1 MNIASIDKKSVVLGL
16 MFGPMFL
23 FGAWDALTYHQDK
36 QLPGILDYKSGHTQK
51 AILELQQYVHDHPC
65 TERHSIFDSKSEL
78 AQKYLGLA
86 YLATNQN
93 QKAVD
98 IFSSPCIDS
107 DNSQYNLGIALMHLG
122 NFQEASRAFKKCMEM
137 GSGKFSDEALKRAA
151 QAKLDSID
159 KLQ

>member
-1 MNIASIDKKSVVLGL
+1 
-16 MFGPMFL
+16 MFL
-23 FGAWDALTYHQDK
+23 FGAWSALTYHQDK

-51 AILELQQYVHDHPC
+51 AILELQQYVRDHPC

-86 YLATNQN
+86 YLATSQN
-93 QKAVD
+93 QKAVN
-98 IFSSPCIDS
+98 IFSDPCIDS
-107 DNSQYNLGIALMHLG
+107 DNSQYNLGIALIHLG
-122 NFQEASRAFKKCMEM
+122 KLQEAKRAFKKCMEM
-137 GSGKFSDEALKRAA
+137 GNGKFSDEALKRAA

>member
-1 MNIASIDKKSVVLGL
+1 MNAARIDKKSVVLGL
-16 MFGPMFL
+16 MFGPLFL
-23 FGAWDALTYHQDK
+23 FGIWSALTYHQDK
-36 QLPGILDYKSGHTQK
+36 QLPGILDYKGGHTQK
-51 AILELQQYVHDHPC
+51 AILELQQYVRDHPC
-65 TERHSIFDSKSEL
+65 SEGHSIFDSKSEL
-78 AQKYLGLA
+78 AQEYLGLA
-86 YLATNQN
+86 YLATDQN

-98 IFSSPCIDS
+98 IFSNRCIDS

-122 NFQEASRAFKKCMEM
+122 KLQEARRAFKKCMEM